1 MEFVNSFEVSLPPQE
16 AWPLLM
22 DVQTVVPCMPGAEI
36 VEIIDDRTFKGK
48 VSVRLGPVGLVFLC
62 DAHFDEIDNAAHR
75 ADITA
80 SGADA
85 KGRGTARAQIRFA
98 LQPSAKGSKVDVSTS
113 LTLSGAVAQY
123 GRGVGLIQ
131 NVASQ
136 IIAQFAR
143 NLEVRITQLRDHEA
157 MHGTLDAPVSDA
169 SKSDAPGYD
178 ISPSAHL
185 RSEPPRATHST
196 AAPDSGSSPAGGYP
210 RAFTEGFAAGFTAG
224 HQAGFA
230 AAHALL
236 MQDRGA
242 AGVTRTP
249 PPPPF
254 APAKPISGLSLAWSS
269 VSATVRGWFSGRAQ

>member
-1 MEFVNSFEVSLPPQE
+1 MEFANSFEVSLPPQE

-62 DAHFDEIDNAAHR
+62 DAHFDEIDDTAHR

-85 KGRGTARAQIRFA
+85 KGRGTAQASIHFA
-98 LQPSAKGSKVDVSTS
+98 LQPSAKGSKVDVTTS
-113 LTLSGAVAQY
+113 LALSGAVAQY

-143 NLEVRITQLRDHEA
+143 NLEMRITQLRDHEA
-157 MHGTLDAPVSDA
+157 MHGKADA
-169 SKSDAPGYD
+169 SQADALVPD
-178 ISPSAHL
+178 ASPAAHL
-185 RSEPPRATHST
+185 RSGQPHATPLPAATASARA
-196 AAPDSGSSPAGGYP
+196 PAGDYP
-210 RAFTEGFAAGFTAG
+210 QAFTEGFAAGFTAG

-236 MQDRGA
+236 TQDRDA
-242 AGVTRTP
+242 VAGTRIP

-269 VSATVRGWFSGRAQ
+269 VSATVRGWFGGRAR